1 MSIISVVIPVYNEEE
16 CLSELLSRLR
26 SVANDVERHRF
37 EFVLIENGS
46 SDNSWE
52 LIRGACDTDSRFKG
66 IKLSRNFGMDG
77 ALSAGLH
84 FTNGDCCVMMAADL
98 QDEPELI
105 PQMIEKWEAGFES
118 VAVKVTARRKSSL
131 IRRLNSAAFYWI
143 ANRLTNGLIPRNIS
157 DFRLVDRKVY
167 EVVRDMTER
176 NQFMRGIFAWV
187 GFKTTEIRAERPER
201 FAGESK
207 ASFRVVLRLAR
218 RGILSFSD
226 TPLRL
231 ISIFGIFSSL
241 IAGISIPIFIALRI
255 VIGAP
260 FQGFLTLVV
269 ILLVVFSA
277 LSLMIGIVAEYV
289 ALLLTETKR
298 RPNFIVSDTRQN

>member
-1 MSIISVVIPVYNEEE
+1 
-16 CLSELLSRLR
+16 
-26 SVANDVERHRF
+26 
-37 EFVLIENGS
+37 
-46 SDNSWE
+46 
-52 LIRGACDTDSRFKG
+52 
-66 IKLSRNFGMDG
+66 MDG

-84 FTNGDCCVMMAADL
+84 FAKGDCCVMMAADL
-98 QDEPELI
+98 QDEPELM

-187 GFKTTEIRAERPER
+187 GFRTAEIKADRPER

-231 ISIFGIFSSL
+231 ISLFGIFSSL
-241 IAGISIPIFIALRI
+241 VAGTSIPIFIVLRI
-255 VIGAP
+255 LIGAP

-298 RPNFIVSDTRQN
+298 RPNFIVSDTRQS

>member
-1 MSIISVVIPVYNEEE
+1 
-16 CLSELLSRLR
+16 
-26 SVANDVERHRF
+26 
-37 EFVLIENGS
+37 
-46 SDNSWE
+46 
-52 LIRGACDTDSRFKG
+52 
-66 IKLSRNFGMDG
+66 MDG
-77 ALSAGLH
+77 ALSAGICSAE
-84 FTNGDCCVMMAADL
+84 GDCCVMMAADL

-105 PQMIEKWEAGFES
+105 PQMIEKWEAGFEN
-118 VAVKVTARRKSSL
+118 VAVKVSSRRTSSL
-131 IRRLNSAAFYWI
+131 VRRLNSAAFYWI
-143 ANRLTNGLIPRNIS
+143 ANRLTNGLIPRNNS

-176 NQFMRGIFAWV
+176 NQFMRGMFAWV
-187 GFKTTEIRAERPER
+187 GFRTTEVEAERPER

-231 ISIFGIFSSL
+231 ISTFGLFSSL
-241 IAGISIPIFIALRI
+241 VAVVAIPVFITLRI
-255 VIGAP
+255 LIGTP

-269 ILLVVFSA
+269 ILLGVFSA

-298 RPNFIVSDTRQN
+298 RPNYIVSDKRQS